1 MKTHRLF
8 IMVNQLEE
16 INSDTLPK
24 LHNLNISVADLLSI
38 RKKDSI
44 KLAMEDIFIGSKAT
58 WKNIQSRIEEY
69 QELALL
75 REGKLEIIY
84 YSIYDSLTRMY
95 TDDADYHFHFYDN
108 CIHRN
113 EIEQL
118 INSFPPTF
126 SCEFKNRSGLQQKE
140 KVLDS
145 VKEKHNHESSFFFD
159 LDFLSINNKRP
170 HFQAV

>member
-1 MKTHRLF
+1 MKSHRLF
-8 IMVNQLEE
+8 ILVNQLEE

-24 LHNLNISVADLLSI
+24 LHNLDISVADLLSI

-75 REGKLEIIY
+75 REGRLEIIY

-95 TDDADYHFHFYDN
+95 TNDADYHFHFYDN

-118 INSFPPTF
+118 INSFPSTF
-126 SCEFKNRSGLQQKE
+126 SCEFKNRSGETKKE
-140 KVLDS
+140 KVLETNS
-145 VKEKHNHESSFFFD
+145 KETINKSFTYQFS
-159 LDFLSINNKRP
+159 FLSTCNNLAF
-170 HFQAV
+170 HF